1 MSKIIAISNQ
11 KGGTGKSSTAAVLL
25 SGLTLKGYKALAVDL
40 DAQGNLSFTVGVSMN
55 NKTALELL
63 TKECTAKEVIQHT
76 THGDMIAASSS
87 LATIDMILDTRDKL
101 YRLKK
106 SLEVI
111 KRKYDFILID
121 CPPSLGT
128 LTANALTAAHTV
140 LIPAQADIFSIQGIA
155 QLWNTIQAARES
167 TNPNLEVAG
176 VLLTRY
182 SNRATLS
189 RELESDLR
197 ENITKRI
204 GSKTYTTTIRD
215 GIAVK
220 EAQYMHEPL
229 FTYAPKANVTEDYK
243 AFMDE
248 FLEDMK
254 Q

>member
-25 SGLTLKGYKALAVDL
+25 SGLTLKGYKTLAIDL
-40 DAQGNLSFTVGVSMN
+40 DPQGNLSFVVGASMD
-55 NKTALELL
+55 NKTALEIL
-63 TKECTAKEVIQHT
+63 TKECTAKEAIQHT
-76 THGDMIAASSS
+76 THGDIIAASSS
-87 LATIDMILDTRDKL
+87 LANIDRMLNTRDKL

-106 SLEVI
+106 AVEGVN
-111 KRKYDFILID
+111 RAYNFILID
-121 CPPSLGT
+121 CPPSLGI
-128 LTANALTAAHTV
+128 LTANALTGADTV

-155 QLWNTIQAARES
+155 QLWNTIQVAREN
-167 TNPNLEVAG
+167 TNPNLEIAG

-197 ENITKRI
+197 ENITKKI

-243 AFMDE
+243 AFMNE
-248 FLEDMK
+248 FLEDM
-254 Q
+254 